1 MTTPIRELL
10 LKIWEDNDYV
20 LTFQATQEVRDITT
34 ELKRV
39 WDIQKPD
46 TNDSRVTGTVLE
58 PLLGYI
64 TGFITQLDKDIS
76 KEISKESS
84 KEISKEIS
92 KETTAQDDGCL
103 WYLEDI
109 KHGAVAS
116 RDRIVDWQLE
126 TIKNI

>member
-76 KEISKESS
+76 KEISKE
-84 KEISKEIS
+84 
-92 KETTAQDDGCL
+92 TTAHDDECL

>member
-46 TNDSRVTGTVLE
+46 ANDSRVQGAVLE
-58 PLLGYI
+58 PLLGYFTAFI
-64 TGFITQLDKDIS
+64 TGLDKDIS
-76 KEISKESS
+76 R
-84 KEISKEIS
+84 
-92 KETTAQDDGCL
+92 ETEKNDEEKL

-109 KHGAVAS
+109 KNAAVKS
-116 RDRIVDWQLE
+116 RNRIVDWQLE

>member
-20 LTFQATQEVRDITT
+20 LTFQATQEVRDIST
-34 ELKRV
+34 ELKRL
-39 WDIQKPD
+39 WDIQNHD
-46 TNDSRVTGTVLE
+46 ITDNRLAGTVLE
-58 PLLGYI
+58 PLLGYF
-64 TGFITQLDKDIS
+64 TAFITDLDKDIS
-76 KEISKESS
+76 R
-84 KEISKEIS
+84 
-92 KETTAQDDGCL
+92 ETANDGEQL

-116 RDRIVDWQLE
+116 RDRIVEWQLE